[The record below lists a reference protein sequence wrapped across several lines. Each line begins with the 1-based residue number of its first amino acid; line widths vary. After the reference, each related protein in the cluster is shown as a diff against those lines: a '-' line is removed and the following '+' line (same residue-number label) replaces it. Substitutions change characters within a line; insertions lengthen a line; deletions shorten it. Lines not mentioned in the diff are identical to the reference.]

1 MGNYLPARLPTSVHF
16 LVRAHCADYKR
27 RKQALASIEL
37 SFDVC
42 ERLSALNEAIETAL
56 FEVEVPLRQIILR
69 DIAEGRGY
77 DSSSAVMLVSK
88 SCYYARK
95 NRVVRSIACN
105 LKLV

>member
-27 RKQALASIEL
+27 RKQALTGIEL
-37 SFDVC
+37 SFDVA
-42 ERLSALNEAIETAL
+42 EHLEVLNRAIEDAL
-56 FEVEVPLRQIILR
+56 SEVEAPLRRIILE
-69 DIAEGRGY
+69 DIAEGNGY

-95 NRVVRSIACN
+95 HQVVRQIACN